1 MKKIIHFF
9 NINAAP
15 NKVFWALTTKE
26 GLADWWSTDVRVQT
40 GEGGVIN
47 FRFMGDFNPDMEIS
61 GIEKDQKVEWK
72 CISGHDNWQ
81 DNTFS
86 FELRASDAAT
96 DLMFVQVYAQE
107 LDDEVYGRYNFN
119 WGYYLGSLK
128 RLCETGTG
136 TPFEAS

>member
-1 MKKIIHFF
+1 MKRIIHFF

-47 FRFMGDFNPDMEIS
+47 FRFMGDFNPDMEVS

-81 DNTFS
+81 DNTF
-86 FELRASDAAT
+86 
-96 DLMFVQVYAQE
+96 
-107 LDDEVYGRYNFN
+107 
-119 WGYYLGSLK
+119 GSVCVLYWSPQSTVEIGH
-128 RLCETGTG
+128 RCD
-136 TPFEAS
+136 